1 VTCRHLIRATIGTIM
16 TTLNPYLNF
25 PGTARDAIT
34 FYARVFGG
42 EPTVSTFGEF
52 GMAQDPAQADLV
64 MHSQLTSPSGL
75 VLMASDS
82 PDSADLV
89 VGSNVSVSLSGDDEA
104 ELRGYWDALVD
115 GGQVTV
121 PMEAS
126 PWGDVFGML
135 VDKFGINWL
144 VNVAVTPPEG

>member
-1 VTCRHLIRATIGTIM
+1 M

-42 EPTVSTFGEF
+42 EPTISTFGEF

-104 ELRGYWDALVD
+104 ELRGYWDKLAD
-115 GGQVTV
+115 GGAVTL
-121 PMEAS
+121 PLEKA
-126 PWGDVFGML
+126 PWGDSFGMC
-135 VDKFGINWL
+135 VDKYGVAWMINI
-144 VNVAVTPPEG
+144 AGTPPAQ